1 MVDFQLD
8 IYKKIHPD
16 HIEPEE
22 LIQKREDVWRM
33 KYDRVRFFFSKFRR
47 QKISFSK
54 ELERRKKYQELCAR
68 ISHDKATAFG
78 SPDVEVRHDS
88 SLLFFV
94 NFIFSF
100 VQEGPRSTL
109 KEDEFFDAIDQ
120 SLDRIDRETDSH
132 QRSVNI
138 FFFL

>member
-1 MVDFQLD
+1 
-8 IYKKIHPD
+8 
-16 HIEPEE
+16 
-22 LIQKREDVWRM
+22 M
-33 KYDRVRFFFSKFRR
+33 KNFSFL
-47 QKISFSK
+47 K

-68 ISHDKATAFG
+68 ISHDKTTALG

-88 SLLFFV
+88 SLFFFV
-94 NFIFSF
+94 NFIFLF
-100 VQEGPRSTL
+100 VQEGPRTTL

-132 QRSVNI
+132 QHSVNI